1 MLSRNSLLSQRVR
14 SSHTISVLTCMAPT
28 PPARTFSSP
37 FLFIPHPPPLAF
49 ALLTLCPLFSLACTQ
64 AYLRLFST
72 KTKIL
77 YTYTDEAPMYATHS
91 LLPIIQSFTKRVG
104 VEVEKVD
111 LSFTARVLALFPER
125 LTPQQ
130 RVVDSL
136 AELGKVVKTP
146 TANVI
151 KLPNVSASVPQLVSG
166 CGIFLSFDPT
176 PLLSTALPP
185 PRACLPSPLTFLPPP
200 PPPSLPSLP

>member
-1 MLSRNSLLSQRVR
+1 
-14 SSHTISVLTCMAPT
+14 MAPST
-28 PPARTFSSP
+28 PPRPPFSSP
-37 FLFIPHPPPLAF
+37 FHTTHHTPFRPLLQLPTLDPP
-49 ALLTLCPLFSLACTQ
+49 SLHNSFNASTQ
-64 AYLRLFST
+64 AYRLFST

-91 LLPIIQSFTKRVG
+91 LLPIIQSFTRRVG

-130 RVVDSL
+130 RVADSL

-146 TANVI
+146 VANVI
-151 KLPNVSASVPQLVSG
+151 KLPNVSASVPQLVSA
-166 CGIFLSFDPT
+166 CVCVS
-176 PLLSTALPP
+176 
-185 PRACLPSPLTFLPPP
+185 CLPAQHCTAASPCCTTPIPSHSLSHTHTLTPPP
-200 PPPSLPSLP
+200 PPTPSPACLDI